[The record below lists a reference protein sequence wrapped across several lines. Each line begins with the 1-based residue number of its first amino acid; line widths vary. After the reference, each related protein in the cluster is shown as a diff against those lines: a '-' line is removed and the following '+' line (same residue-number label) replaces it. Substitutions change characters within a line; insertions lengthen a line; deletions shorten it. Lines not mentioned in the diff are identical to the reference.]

1 MLIGSLGSL
10 CTIIFHNDRCN
21 FSNLS
26 KCIRYFGEKG
36 LEGWINRAFKTVSE
50 DGKITYEIRNAGIEE
65 DLLSSE
71 DFEGA
76 IFNVTTGDYSEL
88 LKLVAQNL
96 NRAMEYVAND
106 EERRMLYDYVK
117 SFTEGSINA
126 HKDGSRHWIR
136 NKSPAVETYI
146 GFIESYRYG

>member
-1 MLIGSLGSL
+1 M
-10 CTIIFHNDRCN
+10 
-21 FSNLS
+21 S

-65 DLLSSE
+65 ELMSSE
-71 DFEGA
+71 IFEGTT
-76 IFNVTTGDYSEL
+76 FNVTTGDYSEL
-88 LKLVAQNL
+88 LKLVVLNL
-96 NRAMEYVAND
+96 NRAIEYVAND
-106 EERRMLYDYVK
+106 EERRMIYDYVK

-126 HKDGSRHWIR
+126 HKDGSRHWVR

-146 GFIESYRYG
+146 GFIENYR